1 MNNLVTVYGG
11 SGFIGRYI
19 VQKLAR
25 SGYRVR
31 VATRRPNEAI
41 FLKTYGMVGQVEPI
55 LCNIRN
61 ESSIRNAMLGADA
74 VVNCVGILESVGK
87 NKFVEVQHKGADFV
101 SRIASELGVKKLV
114 HISAIGA
121 DIDSK
126 SKYASS
132 KGLGESSVMKNFP
145 GAIILRPSIVFG
157 FEDKFFN
164 RFASMARLS
173 PILPIV
179 GGNTKFQPVYVD
191 DVARAA
197 VLGINNDV
205 KAGIYELGGPEVAS
219 FNELMRR
226 MLKIILRRRLIVNLP
241 FWIASL
247 MGTGFDLGKA
257 ISLGIIRGPIT
268 LDQVLNLKNDNVV
281 SREERTFKDLE
292 IEPKA
297 LEIILSEYLWKY
309 RPAGE
314 FSDPEKQN

>member
-197 VLGINNDV
+197 FLGINNDV
-205 KAGIYELGGPEVAS
+205 QAGIYELGGPEVAS

-247 MGTGFDLGKA
+247 MGIGFDLGKA

-281 SREERTFKDLE
+281 SREEKTFKDLG

>member
-1 MNNLVTVYGG
+1 MSNLVTVYGG

-197 VLGINNDV
+197 FLGINNDV
-205 KAGIYELGGPEVAS
+205 QAGIYELGGPEVAS

-281 SREERTFKDLE
+281 SREEKTFKDLG

>member
-1 MNNLVTVYGG
+1 MSNLVTVYGG

-101 SRIASELGVKKLV
+101 SRIASQLGVKKLV

-145 GAIILRPSIVFG
+145 DAVILRPSIVFG

-197 VLGINNDV
+197 FLGIDNNV
-205 KAGIYELGGPEVAS
+205 QAGIYELGGPEVAS

-257 ISLGIIRGPIT
+257 ISLGVIRGPIT

-281 SREERTFKDLE
+281 SREEKTFKDLG

>member
-1 MNNLVTVYGG
+1 MSNLVTVYGG

-101 SRIASELGVKKLV
+101 SRIASQLGVKKLV

-145 GAIILRPSIVFG
+145 GAVILRPSIVFG

-197 VLGINNDV
+197 FLGIDNDV
-205 KAGIYELGGPEVAS
+205 QAGIYELGGPEVAS

-281 SREERTFKDLE
+281 SREEKTFKDLG

>member
-121 DIDSK
+121 NIDSK

-145 GAIILRPSIVFG
+145 DAVILRPSIVFG

-197 VLGINNDV
+197 FLGIDNNV
-205 KAGIYELGGPEVAS
+205 QAGIYELGGPEVAS

-281 SREERTFKDLE
+281 SREEKTFKDLG

>member
-101 SRIASELGVKKLV
+101 SRIASQLGVKKLV

-145 GAIILRPSIVFG
+145 DAVILRPSIVFG

-197 VLGINNDV
+197 FLGIDNNV
-205 KAGIYELGGPEVAS
+205 QAGIYELGGPEVAS

-281 SREERTFKDLE
+281 SREEKTFKDLG

>member
-197 VLGINNDV
+197 FLGINNDV
-205 KAGIYELGGPEVAS
+205 QAGIYELGGPEVAS

-247 MGTGFDLGKA
+247 MGAGFDLGKA

-281 SREERTFKDLE
+281 SREEKTFKDLG
-292 IEPKA
+292 IDPKA